1 MNRKNKALSL
11 PVLAGTVVGLALTWL
26 QAASLLPTPGEESH
40 YKEYSQNEAIARFLG
55 RVAFASP
62 LAKVRVVGRTKD
74 VREYSS
80 RDLFLVILSEEGVAV
95 PERLNAAKPTV
106 LITAAQHGNEQSA
119 KEAALR
125 IIRDVALGELQ
136 PLLGKINILVLP
148 QINPYGNYFDR
159 RTNELDLDMNRDH
172 VKVETEG
179 VAAIHRVFRDWLP
192 EVTID
197 AHEKGD
203 DYYRVSIGCV
213 SNLNVDPRFQEYSRN
228 TLLAGVDRALAAQN
242 IAFHEYLVTEEMGVN
257 TSAGAAIPGEDLRDR
272 ELMKRYST
280 TDINDGRNS
289 LGIYQTLSFIQECS
303 SRHDLVTLAERTGW
317 QYAGLRSFLDSVGR
331 HADEIRV
338 LVRGSRRALLER
350 AGRLGDLDPVHLK
363 MDYARDPRVPAI
375 TLKKFQNAASTIL
388 GVLKSDKKAG
398 EPVSEEDLGD
408 YPWPEKVEVASEVVK
423 NWFPGVESRLSAER
437 PLGYIVPAAQQ
448 AVVETLLRHGLAVQM
463 FAEDSLVEEEV
474 YAVREVVPAK
484 YDYLPPESLKLEKMT
499 LSVVV
504 KKGDFYIS
512 CAQPGANLIPC
523 LLEPQSDFGL
533 IRYQSYK
540 LVPDKGGF
548 FPIARFGGRVPL
560 PLVPYKDFWR

>member
-1 MNRKNKALSL
+1 MNLKNKALRL
-11 PVLAGTVVGLALTWL
+11 PALAGTAVLIIMTGL
-26 QAASLLPTPGEESH
+26 QAASLLPTPGEGSN

-55 RVAFASP
+55 RVAFTSP

-74 VREYSS
+74 VRDYPS
-80 RDLFLVILSEEGVAV
+80 RDLFLVILSEEGVGG

-119 KEAALR
+119 KEAVLR
-125 IIRDVALGELQ
+125 IIRDVALGDLR

-148 QINPYGNYFDR
+148 QINPYGNFFDR

-179 VAAIHRVFRDWLP
+179 VAAVHRVFGDWLP

-197 AHEKGD
+197 VHEKGD

-213 SNLNVDPRFQEYSRN
+213 SNLNIDPRFQEYSRN
-228 TLLAGVDRALAAQN
+228 TLLADVDRALAQEN

-257 TSAGAAIPGEDLRDR
+257 TSAGAALRGEDLRDR

-303 SRHDLVTLAERTGW
+303 SRHDLATLTERTGW
-317 QYAGLRSFLDSVGR
+317 QYAGLRSFLDSVAK
-331 HADEIRV
+331 HADEVRAM
-338 LVRGSRRALLER
+338 VRGSRRTLLER

-363 MDYARDPRVPAI
+363 MNYARDPRVPAI
-375 TLKKFQNAASTIL
+375 TLKKFGDAASPVL
-388 GVLKSDKKAG
+388 GVLKMDKKAG

-408 YPWPEKVEVASEVVK
+408 SPWPEKVEVATEVVQ
-423 NWFPGVESRLSAER
+423 NWFPGVESRLSVER
-437 PLGYIVPAAQQ
+437 PLGYIIPAAQQ
-448 AVVETLLRHGLAVQM
+448 AVVDTLLRHGLAVQM
-463 FAEDSLVEEEV
+463 FTEDSLVEEEV
-474 YAVREVVPAK
+474 FAAVEVVPAK
-484 YDYLPPESLKLEKMT
+484 YDYLPPESLKLEKKT
-499 LSVVV
+499 LPVVV

-533 IRYQSYK
+533 IRYQSYR

-548 FPIARFGGRVPL
+548 YPIARFSGQVPL
-560 PLVPYKDFWR
+560 SLVPYKNFLR